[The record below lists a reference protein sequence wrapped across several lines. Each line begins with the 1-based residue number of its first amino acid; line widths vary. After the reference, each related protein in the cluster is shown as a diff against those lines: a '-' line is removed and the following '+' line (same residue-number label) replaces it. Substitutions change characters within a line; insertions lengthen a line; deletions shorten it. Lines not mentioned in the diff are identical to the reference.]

1 MDESG
6 DSSWQRVTFQ
16 RIQRQYRLLILMTRL
31 WSAIQLL
38 ALAPAIILVAD
49 TIWGFW
55 TPPVVFTR
63 TLSLWVIFI
72 AVHYATVFAFVV
84 FGIRAKRYELAA
96 EVARGMI
103 IGSESKQPMVGPI
116 LEFRI
121 RVASEIILKYGSWSE
136 YLPGHGL

>member
-1 MDESG
+1 MNESG
-6 DSSWQRVTFQ
+6 HSSWQRVTFQ
-16 RIQRQYRLLILMTRL
+16 RIQRQHRFLVLMTRL

-38 ALAPAIILVAD
+38 VLAPAIILVAD

-55 TPPVVFTR
+55 TPPEVFTR

-84 FGIRAKRYELAA
+84 SRIRAKRYELAA
-96 EVARGMI
+96 EVARGMM
-103 IGSESKQPMVGPI
+103 IGSESKQPMIGPV

-121 RVASEIILKYGSWSE
+121 RVASEIILKYGTWRE
-136 YLPGHGL
+136 DLPGHGL